1 MWRDPELEKNLEERL
16 LNSYDL
22 YRTSIEFIGET
33 IEDIKEELGLNDAE
47 FRARVSS
54 GPSNPQVHFHFFRS
68 SNMSLTECVDEI
80 VVERLRH

>member
-16 LNSYDL
+16 FNSYDL

-33 IEDIKEELGLNDAE
+33 IEDIKEELGLNDPE

-54 GPSNPQVHFHFFRS
+54 GPSDPQVHLHLFP
-68 SNMSLTECVDEI
+68 SLNT
-80 VVERLRH
+80 